1 MATLNSTIH
10 IEADPEVKA
19 HIYQQ
24 LHEFAPFITPE
35 TVITVVMKDPMKL
48 MSHFIDNGIDMTP
61 AELRKMQRVT
71 ITLTEDGTTIE
82 ADGVSE
88 DTFEAITIAK
98 ETLIEKLIHIQNSVI
113 TSQERAEQINTA
125 LLVGQLH

>member
-48 MSHFIDNGIDMTP
+48 MSHFVDNGIDMTA

-98 ETLIEKLIHIQNSVI
+98 ETLVEKLIHIQNSVI
-113 TSQERAEQINTA
+113 TSQERAEQINSA
-125 LLVGQLH
+125 LLSGQLH

>member
-48 MSHFIDNGIDMTP
+48 LSHFVDNGIDMT
-61 AELRKMQRVT
+61 ASELKKMQRIT
-71 ITLTEDGTTIE
+71 ITLAENGTTIE

-113 TSQERAEQINTA
+113 TNQERAEQINSA
-125 LLVGQLH
+125 LLSGQVH